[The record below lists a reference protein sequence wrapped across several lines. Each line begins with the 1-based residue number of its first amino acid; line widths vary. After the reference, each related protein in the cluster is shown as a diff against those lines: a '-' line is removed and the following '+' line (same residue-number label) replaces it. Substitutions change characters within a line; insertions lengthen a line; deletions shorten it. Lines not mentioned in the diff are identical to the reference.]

1 MGTGA
6 GLRRRRKREQQ
17 PRSLLPPQLNPKSPL
32 LRRLGRQ
39 WSSKVPTA
47 RSPSKRLDNSMFIN
61 IPPTGKSYQEITIQG
76 QTCRFR
82 EEKPSV
88 LDMSAAVIARL
99 QEKAGAPKDKILKV
113 DGITPIQSNHTL
125 SISQSQTFRKFSP
138 SLRPS

>member
-6 GLRRRRKREQQ
+6 GQRRRRKREQQ
-17 PRSLLPPQLNPKSPL
+17 PRSLLLPQLNPKSPL

-47 RSPSKRLDNSMFIN
+47 HSPSKRLDNSMFTN
-61 IPPTGKSYQEITIQG
+61 IPPTGKSYWEITLQG
-76 QTCRFR
+76 QICRFR

-88 LDMSAAVIARL
+88 LDMSEAVIARL

-113 DGITPIQSNHTL
+113 NSITPIQSNHTP
-125 SISQSQTFRKFSP
+125 SISQCHVIVDVCTASYHH
-138 SLRPS
+138 

>member
-6 GLRRRRKREQQ
+6 GPRRRKKREQQ
-17 PRSLLPPQLNPKSPL
+17 PRSLLLPQLNPKSPL

-88 LDMSAAVIARL
+88 LDMSEAVIARL

-125 SISQSQTFRKFSP
+125 SISQNQTFRKFSP